1 MNAFQRRVLLNIKS
15 LRDRGE
21 EERAKKLEG
30 YLVHVDQGSVEEA
43 A

>member
-1 MNAFQRRVLLNIKS
+1 MNAFQSRVLQKIKS
-15 LRDRGE
+15 LRDQGE

-30 YLVHVDQGSVEEA
+30 YLVHVNQGSGEEA